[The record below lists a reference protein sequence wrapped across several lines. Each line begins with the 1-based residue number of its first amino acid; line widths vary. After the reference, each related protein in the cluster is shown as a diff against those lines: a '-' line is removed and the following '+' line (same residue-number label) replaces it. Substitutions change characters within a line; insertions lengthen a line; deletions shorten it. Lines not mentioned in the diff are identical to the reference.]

1 MIGEGMPKNELGFS
15 IARVE
20 PNGIPCS
27 FHLLC
32 LIFGRRAEAD
42 MRGPPPHRAAFAR
55 KADWFHM
62 LARIRAKKDAAP
74 VKVPHSEKPIPA
86 SRPET
91 TLDELLSVGWTMPKA
106 RSTVAERLERARE
119 ERRSAGPLRLY
130 LGSGQPK

>member
-1 MIGEGMPKNELGFS
+1 MFTVVGNYSPMLLTPEQYCR
-15 IARVE
+15 IAAVFE
-20 PNGIPCS
+20 S
-27 FHLLC
+27 SAVDLC
-32 LIFGRRAEAD
+32 D
-42 MRGPPPHRAAFAR
+42 PPPHRAAIAR

-74 VKVPHSEKPIPA
+74 VKVPHSEKTTPA
-86 SRPET
+86 SRPEI